1 MASSRV
7 MASSSPPQQAHA
19 GAGAG
24 SSSDLARFRSSSGIG
39 SMNMDDIIRNI
50 YGPEAVNAAAGGGV
64 GGPAEPSP
72 AAALPEAAA
81 ARRTSEEVWNEI
93 SAAGGLSA
101 PVLLPPPPAACSGT
115 GGASGGGSGA
125 AEMTL
130 EDFLARDSCARA
142 AVMDGNMA
150 LGFPDADGD
159 AAGAVGVGGGRGSRK
174 RALLDPAD
182 RAVMQRQK
190 RMIKNRESA
199 ARSRDRK
206 QAYVAELESQV
217 TQLEEEQA
225 ELLREQED
233 RRQKRRKEKRGRLV
247 IWALKQFFF
256 VDSFWGMHLLLLNL
270 LLLLQKFLFEF
281 QKSDSLRN
289 TYCMYIHS
297 MRVMNAKE
305 MKGDDDMYSHV

>member
-7 MASSSPPQQAHA
+7 MASSSPPQHA
-19 GAGAG
+19 
-24 SSSDLARFRSSSGIG
+24 SDLARFRSSSGIG

-50 YGPEAVNAAAGGGV
+50 YGPEAVNAAAAAA

-72 AAALPEAAA
+72 AAAAAAPEADA
-81 ARRTSEEVWNEI
+81 ARRTSEEVWKEI

-115 GGASGGGSGA
+115 GARGGGSGA

-142 AVMDGNMA
+142 AVMEGNMA
-150 LGFPDADGD
+150 LGFPDGDGD
-159 AAGAVGVGGGRGSRK
+159 AAGAVGVGGRRGSRK

-217 TQLEEEQA
+217 MQLEEEQA

-233 RRQKRRKEKRGRLV
+233 RRQKRLKELIERVVPVTRK
-247 IWALKQFFF
+247 
-256 VDSFWGMHLLLLNL
+256 
-270 LLLLQKFLFEF
+270 
-281 QKSDSLRN
+281 KSSQDLRRTN
-289 TYCMYIHS
+289 S
-297 MRVMNAKE
+297 ME
-305 MKGDDDMYSHV
+305 W

>member
-7 MASSSPPQQAHA
+7 MASSSPPQHA
-19 GAGAG
+19 
-24 SSSDLARFRSSSGIG
+24 SDLARFRSSSGIG

-50 YGPEAVNAAAGGGV
+50 YGPEAVNAA
-64 GGPAEPSP
+64 GGPAEPPPGGGGPGGCCGP
-72 AAALPEAAA
+72 ADVGGGVEGDLRSRRAL
-81 ARRTSEEVWNEI
+81 
-93 SAAGGLSA
+93 A

-115 GGASGGGSGA
+115 GVRGGGSGA

-142 AVMDGNMA
+142 AVMEGNMA
-150 LGFPDADGD
+150 LGFPDGDGD

-217 TQLEEEQA
+217 MQLEEEQA

-233 RRQKRRKEKRGRLV
+233 RRQKRLKELIERVVPVTRK
-247 IWALKQFFF
+247 
-256 VDSFWGMHLLLLNL
+256 
-270 LLLLQKFLFEF
+270 
-281 QKSDSLRN
+281 KSSQDLRRTN
-289 TYCMYIHS
+289 S
-297 MRVMNAKE
+297 ME
-305 MKGDDDMYSHV
+305 W

>member
-7 MASSSPPQQAHA
+7 MASSSPPQH
-19 GAGAG
+19 GAGS

-50 YGPEAVNAAAGGGV
+50 YGPDAVNAAAGA
-64 GGPAEPSP
+64 GPAEPSP
-72 AAALPEAAA
+72 AAAAAAPEAAA
-81 ARRTSEEVWNEI
+81 AAVARRTSEEVWKEI

-115 GGASGGGSGA
+115 GGSRGGA

-142 AVMDGNMA
+142 AVLEGNMA
-150 LGFPDADGD
+150 LGFPDADGGD
-159 AAGAVGVGGGRGSRK
+159 AAGSGVAGGVGVGGGRGSTRK

-217 TQLEEEQA
+217 MQLEEEQA

-233 RRQKRRKEKRGRLV
+233 RRQNRL
-247 IWALKQFFF
+247 
-256 VDSFWGMHLLLLNL
+256 
-270 LLLLQKFLFEF
+270 
-281 QKSDSLRN
+281 
-289 TYCMYIHS
+289 
-297 MRVMNAKE
+297 KE
-305 MKGDDDMYSHV
+305 MISVRNKFSASLFNFHAM

>member
-7 MASSSPPQQAHA
+7 MASSSPPQHA
-19 GAGAG
+19 
-24 SSSDLARFRSSSGIG
+24 SDLARFRSSSGIG

-50 YGPEAVNAAAGGGV
+50 YGPEAVNAA

-72 AAALPEAAA
+72 AAAAPEAAA
-81 ARRTSEEVWNEI
+81 ARRTSEEVWKEI

-115 GGASGGGSGA
+115 GARGGGSGA

-142 AVMDGNMA
+142 AVMEGNMA
-150 LGFPDADGD
+150 LGFPDGDGD

-217 TQLEEEQA
+217 MQLEEEQA

-233 RRQKRRKEKRGRLV
+233 RRQKRLKELIERVVPVTRK
-247 IWALKQFFF
+247 
-256 VDSFWGMHLLLLNL
+256 
-270 LLLLQKFLFEF
+270 
-281 QKSDSLRN
+281 KSSQDLRRTN
-289 TYCMYIHS
+289 S
-297 MRVMNAKE
+297 ME
-305 MKGDDDMYSHV
+305 W

>member
-7 MASSSPPQQAHA
+7 MASSSPPQHA
-19 GAGAG
+19 
-24 SSSDLARFRSSSGIG
+24 SDLARFRSSSGIG

-50 YGPEAVNAAAGGGV
+50 YGPEAVNAAAGG
-64 GGPAEPSP
+64 PAEPSP
-72 AAALPEAAA
+72 AAAVPEAAA
-81 ARRTSEEVWNEI
+81 ARRTSEEVWKEI

-115 GGASGGGSGA
+115 GARGGGSGA

-206 QAYVAELESQV
+206 Q
-217 TQLEEEQA
+217 
-225 ELLREQED
+225 
-233 RRQKRRKEKRGRLV
+233 V
-247 IWALKQFFF
+247 I
-256 VDSFWGMHLLLLNL
+256 
-270 LLLLQKFLFEF
+270 
-281 QKSDSLRN
+281 KS
-289 TYCMYIHS
+289 
-297 MRVMNAKE
+297 
-305 MKGDDDMYSHV
+305 

>member
-7 MASSSPPQQAHA
+7 MASSSPPQHA
-19 GAGAG
+19 
-24 SSSDLARFRSSSGIG
+24 SDLARFRSSSGIG

-50 YGPEAVNAAAGGGV
+50 YGPEAVNAAAGGV

-81 ARRTSEEVWNEI
+81 ARRTSEEVWKEI

-206 QAYVAELESQV
+206 QV
-217 TQLEEEQA
+217 
-225 ELLREQED
+225 
-233 RRQKRRKEKRGRLV
+233 
-247 IWALKQFFF
+247 
-256 VDSFWGMHLLLLNL
+256 
-270 LLLLQKFLFEF
+270 
-281 QKSDSLRN
+281 
-289 TYCMYIHS
+289 
-297 MRVMNAKE
+297 
-305 MKGDDDMYSHV
+305 